1 MSRERMSR
9 SHVVLGAKRVA
20 EVMGARLVAGAQ
32 EREFEGVTTDSR
44 RVAPGQ
50 LFVALRGERF
60 DGAAFAASALAA
72 GASGVVVPAGTAV
85 AAPGDAVVIEADDT
99 LVALQQLGQFV
110 RRESGTSVVAI
121 TGSAGKTSTKEAAAE
136 FLAARYE
143 VYRNPG
149 NLNNHIGVPLTL
161 IELRSRPD
169 VAVVELGMNHAGEIR
184 RLVELAEPDVRVWTN
199 VVDAHVGHFASVD
212 AIADAKAEVL
222 EDATEETRA
231 VLNAD
236 DARVMSRAAA
246 FRGRVTTFGTAAGA
260 DVRATA
266 IRDLGVSGS
275 EAHVTTPA
283 GEADLRVSIPGRGAL
298 LNVLAATA
306 VALSYGVPLPAIA
319 ERAATLHAAPR
330 RGDVTRLGRGVV
342 LVDDSYNSSP
352 AALARALDA
361 LATETVAARRVA
373 VLGEMREL
381 GDFATELHETSGR
394 RAATAGLG
402 LLVAVGGSPAKA
414 LADAAVAAGMP
425 AALVRYYPTSA
436 EAAPAVA
443 AALAPGDVVLV
454 KGSRGTRTDLVAD
467 RVKAEWA

>member
-1 MSRERMSR
+1 MSREP
-9 SHVVLGAKRVA
+9 VVLDAGRIA
-20 EVMGARLVAGAQ
+20 EVVNGTLVAGSPGRA
-32 EREFEGVTTDSR
+32 FEGVTTDSR

-50 LFVALRGERF
+50 LFVALAGERF
-60 DGAAFAASALAA
+60 DGAAFAATSLAA
-72 GASGVVVPAGTAV
+72 GATGVVVTAGTEVGATE
-85 AAPGDAVVIEADDT
+85 DAVVIEVGDT
-99 LVALQQLGQFV
+99 LLALQQLGQFV
-110 RRESGTSVVAI
+110 RRESGASVVAI

-136 FLAARYE
+136 FLASRYA

-161 IELRSRPD
+161 IELRNRPD

-184 RLVELAEPDVRVWTN
+184 RLVELSEPDVRVWTN
-199 VVDAHVGHFASVD
+199 VGDAHLGHFASVD

-222 EDATEETRA
+222 DLSSSRTHA

-236 DARVMSRAAA
+236 DARVMARAKA
-246 FRGRVTTFGTAAGA
+246 FPGRVTTFGTTSAA

-275 EAHVTTPA
+275 DAHLTTAA
-283 GEADLRVSIPGRGAL
+283 GDADVHVPIPGRGAL

-306 VALSYGVPLPAIA
+306 VALAYDVPLQAIV
-319 ERAATLHAAPR
+319 ERAAKLSAAPR
-330 RGDVTRLGRGVV
+330 RGEVIRLGRGVV

-352 AALARALDA
+352 AALAHALDA
-361 LATETVAARRVA
+361 LSMETIARRRVA

-381 GDFATELHETSGR
+381 GDFAVELHETSGR
-394 RAATAGLG
+394 RAAAAGLG
-402 LLVAVGGSPAKA
+402 LLVAVGGAPAKA
-414 LADAAVAAGMP
+414 LAEAAVAAGMDEGQVRHYP
-425 AALVRYYPTSA
+425 SSELAASQVASA
-436 EAAPAVA
+436 LE
-443 AALAPGDVVLV
+443 PGDVVLV